1 MTGQADSILKTA
13 PPGGAGGTVNRQ
25 MGGAGRGAEL
35 PFANAAVILGRW
47 NKCLKVSM

>member
-13 PPGGAGGTVNRQ
+13 PPGGRGQLIDKWEGQGG
-25 MGGAGRGAEL
+25 GAEL

-47 NKCLKVSM
+47 N